1 MANNK
6 TIQALLLV
14 AVFVVMAALVLVLN
28 IFTAPLIEANA
39 QGAELEPLYGVMPEA
54 SGFEKLELNGVPE
67 TVSSVWKEKGGLG
80 YVVRCAANKG
90 FTGDY
95 IELTVAI
102 TVDGKISGIS
112 LDSYPETKDFGQ
124 DTYPATF
131 MGQDSTLAGTSI
143 VAGVTYSSSAFRNA
157 VADAFE
163 ALISN
168 GLIKAG
174 VKEPSQVISEM
185 LPVVF
190 KTAANPAGIAQISEF
205 SSAVAG
211 VKNAWKTN
219 NGIGV
224 AYWYENGDDYLVIFN
239 SSLSYK
245 VFDLESNDVTSSFDA
260 AVAES
265 LSSEAAGKMSKV
277 ASKDKRKVTKLVPE
291 DSVLEQISVDGV
303 FNSVA
308 TVFRAD
314 SASGTYYC
322 FTCRP
327 YGFSNETMV
336 IYVVLDSNGL
346 IYTFNAD
353 ELIIEAE
360 YFSAY
365 TLEPT
370 SYKAGF
376 VGLGSSW
383 SGDEATI
390 SGATM
395 TSQAVRCAIDDAF
408 EAFGA
413 VAGGNN

>member
-54 SGFEKLELNGVPE
+54 SGFEKLELDGVPE
-67 TVSSVWKEKGGLG
+67 TVSSVWKENGGLG
-80 YVVRCAANKG
+80 YVVRCATNKG

-102 TVDGKISGIS
+102 TIDGKISGIS

-211 VKNAWKTN
+211 VNNAWKTN

-265 LSSEAAGKMSKV
+265 LSNEAAGKMSKV

-314 SASGTYYC
+314 SSSGTYYC

>member
-54 SGFEKLELNGVPE
+54 SGFERLELDGIPE
-67 TVSSVWKEKGGLG
+67 TVSSVWKEDGGLG
-80 YVVRCAANKG
+80 YVVRCATNKG

-102 TVDGKISGIS
+102 TDDGRISGIS
-112 LDSYPETKDFGQ
+112 LDSYPETKDFGA
-124 DTYPATF
+124 DYPATF

-190 KTAANPAGIAQISEF
+190 KTAANPAGIAQITEF
-205 SSAVAG
+205 SSKVAG
-211 VKNAWKTN
+211 VKSAWKTN

-224 AYWYENGDDYLVIFN
+224 AYWYESGDDYLVIFN

-260 AVAES
+260 AVAAS
-265 LSSEAAGKMSKV
+265 LSEEAAGKMSKV

-291 DSVLEQISVDGV
+291 DSVLTQVSIDGV
-303 FNSVA
+303 FNSVS
-308 TVFRAD
+308 TVYRAD
-314 SASGTYYC
+314 SASGSYYC
-322 FTCRP
+322 ITCRP

-336 IYVVLDSNGL
+336 VYVVLDSNGL
-346 IYTFNAD
+346 VYAFNAD

-360 YFSAY
+360 YFTSY
-365 TLEPT
+365 TLEPA

-395 TSQAVRCAIDDAF
+395 TSQAVRCAINDAF

>member
-14 AVFVVMAALVLVLN
+14 AVFIVMAALVLVLN

-54 SGFEKLELNGVPE
+54 SGFEKLSLEGVPE
-67 TVSSVWKEKGGLG
+67 TVSSVWKENGGLG
-80 YVVRCAANKG
+80 YVVRCATNKG

-102 TVDGKISGIS
+102 TEDGRISGIS
-112 LDSYPETKDFGQ
+112 LDSYPETKDFGAE
-124 DTYPATF
+124 YPTTF
-131 MGQDSTLAGTSI
+131 VGQDSTLAGTSI

-157 VADAFE
+157 VADAFD
-163 ALISN
+163 ALVSN

-190 KTAANPAGIAQISEF
+190 RTAANPAGIAQVSEF
-205 SSAVAG
+205 KSSVPG
-211 VKNAWKTN
+211 VKAAWKTN

-224 AYWYENGDDYLVIFN
+224 AYWYEGDSDLLVIFN
-239 SSLSYK
+239 SSLSYQ
-245 VFDLESNDVTSSFDA
+245 VFDLESNDVTTSFDA
-260 AVAES
+260 SVAEA
-265 LSSEAAGKMSKV
+265 LSTEASGKMSNV
-277 ASKDKRKVTKLVPE
+277 ASKDQRKVKKLVP
-291 DSVLEQISVDGV
+291 DDAVLTQVPVEGV
-303 FNSVA
+303 FNSVS
-308 TVFRAD
+308 TLFKAD
-314 SASGTYYC
+314 SSSGSYYC

-327 YGFSNETMV
+327 FGFSNETMV
-336 IYVVLDSNGL
+336 VYVVLDSNGR
-346 IYTFNAD
+346 IYAFNAD

-365 TLEPT
+365 TLDPV

-376 VGLGSSW
+376 VGLDSSW
-383 SGDEATI
+383 SGEEATV

-413 VAGGNN
+413 VAGGSK